1 MAKINP
7 GMLHPSGTAYTPISK
22 NNISKTPVST
32 TKTSSSSKKTSQSAK
47 NDALSKEYG
56 RLVSVS
62 EDGDTVRI
70 KSEEYVSRV
79 DSEKDKKNP
88 ETAANATDS
97 DKEQNVSLSNSKDTT
112 EPADEEIAEK
122 EPEVKEEKPE
132 QKITSFAGYT
142 SSQLKLLVQT
152 GAISEY
158 AYESEIEAREARTE
172 ALTEDTKDFIN
183 DITAETALK
192 EDISKTSDVIKDIE
206 NGKVNDDI
214 SIKARMQAMEAIDNL
229 FSS

>member
-22 NNISKTPVST
+22 NNISKTPVAN
-32 TKTSSSSKKTSQSAK
+32 TKASSNKKASQSAK

-70 KSEEYVSRV
+70 KNEEHVSRV
-79 DSEKDKKNP
+79 DSDMGKKNS
-88 ETAANATDS
+88 ETAAATADS
-97 DKEQNVSLSNSKDTT
+97 DKEKNVDLNNSKDTK
-112 EPADEEIAEK
+112 EPTDEEIVEK

-214 SIKARMQAMEAIDNL
+214 SIKARMQAMEAIDNI